1 MSIVDDNIVRHRR
14 CQINGEKTANSL
26 TNLEDEIID
35 KEKEF
40 CHVFLFGDENSHK
53 KLRLLANEISI
64 LYEFLR
70 LRNELSNNMRN
81 KLSSLNK
88 S

>member
-1 MSIVDDNIVRHRR
+1 MSVVEDDIVRHRR
-14 CQINGEKTANSL
+14 RQINEGRAANSL
-26 TNLEDEIID
+26 ANLEDEIID

-40 CHVFLFGDENSHK
+40 CHVFLLGDEDAHK

-70 LRNELSNNMRN
+70 LRNELSNNMKS

-88 S
+88 N